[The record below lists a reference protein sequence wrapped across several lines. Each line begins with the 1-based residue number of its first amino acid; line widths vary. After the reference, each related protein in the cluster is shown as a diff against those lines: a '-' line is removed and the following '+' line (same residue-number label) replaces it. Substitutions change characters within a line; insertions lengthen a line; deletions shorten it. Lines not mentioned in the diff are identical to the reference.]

1 MAAQPVPTPGAS
13 APVAIKTVLF
23 ATDFSPCSDQALPYA
38 AALAGRYGAR
48 LLLAHIIEPEP
59 RSSVPLEPYPAE
71 YDRVRRHARENLEKL
86 KQHSELQAV
95 RHEALLEQG
104 PLWTALADLI
114 QKRRVDLL
122 VAGTHGREGIRKL
135 LLGSVAEQIFRHAP
149 CPVLLVGPRVSWP
162 PSGSHFERILY
173 ATDFSPDALCAL
185 PYALSLAQEYEAQ
198 LTLLHVVHA
207 DANVPVE
214 FVAGAYSDEMLAEA
228 DRRLRALLPAG
239 VALPAPPQFRVEY
252 GFAPESILG
261 LALELKAG
269 VIVMGAHRDG
279 VAATHLPW
287 TTAHRVVCHAPC
299 PVLTV
304 NAK

>member
-1 MAAQPVPTPGAS
+1 MAAQPVPTPGVT
-13 APVAIKTVLF
+13 APVSIKTVLF

-48 LLLAHIIEPEP
+48 LLLAHILEPEP
-59 RSSVPLEPYPAE
+59 RSSVPLEPYPAD
-71 YDRVRRHARENLEKL
+71 YDRAHRHARESMEKL
-86 KQHSELQAV
+86 EERAELHAV
-95 RHEALLEQG
+95 RHEVLLEQG
-104 PLWTALADLI
+104 AMWTVLADLI
-114 QKRRVDLL
+114 QRRRVDLL

-135 LLGSVAEQIFRHAP
+135 LLGSGAEQIFRHAL

-162 PSGSHFERILY
+162 PSGNHFERILY
-173 ATDFSPDALCAL
+173 ATDFSADALQAL
-185 PYALSLAQEYEAQ
+185 PYALSLAQEYGAQ

-239 VALPAPPQFRVEY
+239 AALPVPPQFRVEY

-261 LALELKAG
+261 LALELKAS
-269 VIVMGAHRDG
+269 VIVMGAHRGG

-304 NAK
+304 RGE